1 MKWPQLAAA
10 FEALRAIQKK
20 DRGRDVSA
28 WIEEKLTE
36 MPSVEEAAVLR
47 GELVCEYRRHQ
58 RYKDAAAV
66 LEAEIEREP
75 NEPYHS
81 LSLAEHFHYYDVD
94 LERSLAHIA
103 DAVSKAKTNGKFV
116 YQALGVQARLC
127 IATRD
132 WRLLE
137 LTLIQLTLHQHT
149 PGRADVFPETDFV
162 ARIPPGVVSQH
173 IVEAYLYRVDHL
185 RSINFSTTSAAD
197 DGFEN

>member
-10 FEALRAIQKK
+10 CEALRALQKK
-20 DRGRDVSA
+20 DRGRDMSA

-36 MPSVEEAAVLR
+36 MPSAEEAAVLR
-47 GELVCEYRRHQ
+47 VELVCEYRRHQ

-75 NEPYHS
+75 NEPYPS
-81 LSLAEHFHYYDVD
+81 LSLAEHFYYYDVD

-103 DAVSKAKTNGKFV
+103 DAVSKARTIGKFV

-137 LTLIQLTLHQHT
+137 STLIQLTLHEHT
-149 PGRADVFPETDFV
+149 PGRADVFPETDFI
-162 ARIPPGVVSQH
+162 ARIPPDVVSQD
-173 IVEAYLYRVDHL
+173 IVKAFVDRVDYL
-185 RSINFSTTSAAD
+185 RSVKFSTMSAAD
-197 DGFEN
+197 DISKY